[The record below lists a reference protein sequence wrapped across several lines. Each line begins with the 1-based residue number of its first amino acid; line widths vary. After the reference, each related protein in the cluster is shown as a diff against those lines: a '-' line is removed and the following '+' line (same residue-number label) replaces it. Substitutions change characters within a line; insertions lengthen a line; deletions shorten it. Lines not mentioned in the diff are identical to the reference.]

1 MNEDKNTEIIEFVNS
16 CNDFIDGKFILA
28 DIKISKLLKLI
39 SNSPNLYDLIAECMI
54 NYDFQKEYDSIKISE
69 GNSCFTLPKE
79 THKIIPFVFCLLV
92 EIDSKR
98 INFNEFLKTQFPYA
112 NNQNEEYAAFS
123 KNVIIPFRNSIANV
137 FDIEIEQKEDVNQQD
152 DVAKNDIID
161 QKLQEK
167 NKLEG
172 EQNML
177 EERPEHKTII
187 IQNITQ
193 VAPQDDS
200 YLARFQEEEEVSLLF
215 DRIIRLSRILDD
227 KLAYVRN
234 PLKKSNIGL
243 LIDGLYE
250 ACQLKNVKIVVALVM
265 ALNTFAGGERG
276 MREEIRELNTIC
288 YDFYEQ

>member
-1 MNEDKNTEIIEFVNS
+1 
-16 CNDFIDGKFILA
+16 
-28 DIKISKLLKLI
+28 
-39 SNSPNLYDLIAECMI
+39 
-54 NYDFQKEYDSIKISE
+54 
-69 GNSCFTLPKE
+69 
-79 THKIIPFVFCLLV
+79 
-92 EIDSKR
+92 
-98 INFNEFLKTQFPYA
+98 
-112 NNQNEEYAAFS
+112 
-123 KNVIIPFRNSIANV
+123 
-137 FDIEIEQKEDVNQQD
+137 
-152 DVAKNDIID
+152 
-161 QKLQEK
+161 
-167 NKLEG
+167 
-172 EQNML
+172 ML

-200 YLARFQEEEEVSLLF
+200 YLARLQEEEEVSLLF

>member
-1 MNEDKNTEIIEFVNS
+1 MEENKNNEIVEFING

-28 DIKISKLLKLI
+28 DIKISKLLKII
-39 SNSPNLYDLIAECMI
+39 SNSTSLYDLIAECMI
-54 NYDFQKEYDSIKISE
+54 NYDFQKEYDLAKISE
-69 GNSCFTLPKE
+69 GNSCFSLPKE

-123 KNVIIPFRNSIANV
+123 KNVIIPFRNAIANV
-137 FDIEIEQKEDVNQQD
+137 FDIEIEKPEETKQEENV
-152 DVAKNDIID
+152 KNDIIE
-161 QKLQEK
+161 QKIQERIK
-167 NKLEG
+167 QENE
-172 EQNML
+172 EDMQENPQN
-177 EERPEHKTII
+177 KTII

-193 VAPQDDS
+193 ITPQEDTL
-200 YLARFQEEEEVSLLF
+200 LARLQEEEEVNLLF
-215 DRIIRLSRILDD
+215 DRIVRLSRILDD
-227 KLAYVRN
+227 KLVYVRN

-265 ALNTFAGGERG
+265 ALNTFAGGERS

>member
-1 MNEDKNTEIIEFVNS
+1 MEENKNNDIVDFITA

-28 DIKISKLLKLI
+28 DIKISKLLKII
-39 SNSPNLYDLIAECMI
+39 SKSANLYDLIAECMI
-54 NYDFQKEYDSIKISE
+54 NYDFQKEYENAKISQ
-69 GNSCFTLPKE
+69 GNSCFNLPKE
-79 THKIIPFVFCLLV
+79 THRIIPFVFCLLV

-98 INFNEFLKTQFPYA
+98 VNFNEFLKTQFPYA
-112 NNQNEEYAAFS
+112 NNQNEEYLAFS
-123 KNVIIPFRNSIANV
+123 KNIIIPFRNAIADV
-137 FDIEIEQKEDVNQQD
+137 FNIEIEQKPEEEQVEDNS
-152 DVAKNDIID
+152 ANDIIE
-161 QKLQEK
+161 QKLQER
-167 NKLEG
+167 NK
-172 EQNML
+172 QN
-177 EERPEHKTII
+177 EENMQEENQNKTII

-193 VAPQDDS
+193 VMPQEES
-200 YLARFQEEEEVSLLF
+200 YLSRIQEEEEVNLLF
-215 DRIIRLSRILDD
+215 DRIVRLSRILDD
-227 KLAYVRN
+227 KLVYVRN

>member
-1 MNEDKNTEIIEFVNS
+1 MIENEKNEIIDFINS

-28 DIKISKLLKLI
+28 DIKIAKLLKLI
-39 SNSPNLYDLIAECMI
+39 SNSPSLYDLIAECMI
-54 NYDFQKEYDSIKISE
+54 NYDFQKEYDSVKISE

-98 INFNEFLKTQFPYA
+98 LNFNEFLKTQFPYA

-137 FDIEIEQKEDVNQQD
+137 FDIEIEQKDYSQEDTTED
-152 DVAKNDIID
+152 NDIID
-161 QKLQEK
+161 QKLQQRNNLESE
-167 NKLEG
+167 NKM
-172 EQNML
+172 QDDKT
-177 EERPEHKTII
+177 EHNTII

-193 VAPQDDS
+193 VTSQEDS
-200 YLARFQEEEEVSLLF
+200 LLAKIQEEEEVCLLF

-227 KLAYVRN
+227 KLSFVRN

-243 LIDGLYE
+243 LIDGLCE

-265 ALNTFAGGERG
+265 ALNTFAGNERS
-276 MREEIRELNTIC
+276 MREEIRELNAIC

>member
-1 MNEDKNTEIIEFVNS
+1 MEQNKDNEIIEFINA

-28 DIKISKLLKLI
+28 DIKISKLLKII
-39 SNSPNLYDLIAECMI
+39 SNSTSLYDLIAECMI
-54 NYDFQKEYDSIKISE
+54 NYDFQKEYDVAKISE
-69 GNSCFTLPKE
+69 GNSCFMLPKE
-79 THKIIPFVFCLLV
+79 AHKIIPFVFCLLV

-123 KNVIIPFRNSIANV
+123 KNVIIPFRNAIANI
-137 FDIEIEQKEDVNQQD
+137 FNIEIEKPEEKQKPEENV
-152 DVAKNDIID
+152 KNDIIE
-161 QKLQEK
+161 QKILERIKQE
-167 NKLEG
+167 NE
-172 EQNML
+172 ENMQ
-177 EERPEHKTII
+177 EENPQSNTII

-193 VAPQDDS
+193 ITPQEDTL
-200 YLARFQEEEEVSLLF
+200 LARIQEEEEVNLLF
-215 DRIIRLSRILDD
+215 DRIVRLSRILDD
-227 KLAYVRN
+227 KLVYVRN

-250 ACQLKNVKIVVALVM
+250 ACQLKNVKIVVSLVM

>member
-1 MNEDKNTEIIEFVNS
+1 MIENEKNEIIDFINS

-28 DIKISKLLKLI
+28 DIKIAKLLKLI
-39 SNSPNLYDLIAECMI
+39 TNSPSLYDLIAECMI
-54 NYDFQKEYDSIKISE
+54 NYDFQKEYDSVKISE

-98 INFNEFLKTQFPYA
+98 LNFNEFLKTQFPYA

-137 FDIEIEQKEDVNQQD
+137 FDIEIEQKDYSQEDTTED
-152 DVAKNDIID
+152 NDIID
-161 QKLQEK
+161 QKLQQRNNLESE
-167 NKLEG
+167 NKM
-172 EQNML
+172 QDDKT
-177 EERPEHKTII
+177 EHNTII

-193 VAPQDDS
+193 VTSQEDS
-200 YLARFQEEEEVSLLF
+200 LLAKIQEEEEVCLLF

-227 KLAYVRN
+227 KLSFVRN

-243 LIDGLYE
+243 LIDGLCE

-265 ALNTFAGGERG
+265 ALNTFAGNERS
-276 MREEIRELNTIC
+276 MREEIRELNAIC